1 MNSNTIQQD
10 DGVMPSKMKLNQSL
24 RLRRI
29 GSRFV
34 IVRIAEGEA
43 NMTDVISLNETAA
56 ALWEKFSGR
65 EFTEAEMVEWL
76 CGEYEVE
83 PSVAAS
89 DVHNL
94 LARWKEYGM
103 LS

>member
-1 MNSNTIQQD
+1 
-10 DGVMPSKMKLNQSL
+10 MKLNKSL

-29 GSRFV
+29 GSRWM
-34 IVRIAEGEA
+34 IVRIAGGEA

-56 ALWEKFSGR
+56 ALWEQFSGK
-65 EFTEAEMVEWL
+65 EFTEAEMAEWM
-76 CGEYEVE
+76 CGEYDVE
-83 PSVAAS
+83 ASVAAA

-94 LARWKEYGM
+94 LTRWKEYGM